1 MTKRAAIGGAGVLA
15 IAAGF
20 IVVHE
25 GEVLGS
31 YADPVHGWR
40 VPTACYGQ
48 TGPHIRMGQVFSRT
62 QCRAMLD
69 AELVTKAQQ
78 LDRCITRPLPDH
90 AAAAVLSL
98 AYNVGTGAVC
108 GSTLVRQINAGQPP
122 AVYCQQFDRWVYA
135 GGKDCRDPRNNCR
148 GIAKRRTEE
157 KALCLGGVE

>member
-48 TGPHIRMGQVFSRT
+48 TGPHIRMG
-62 QCRAMLD
+62 
-69 AELVTKAQQ
+69 
-78 LDRCITRPLPDH
+78 
-90 AAAAVLSL
+90 
-98 AYNVGTGAVC
+98 
-108 GSTLVRQINAGQPP
+108 
-122 AVYCQQFDRWVYA
+122 
-135 GGKDCRDPRNNCR
+135 
-148 GIAKRRTEE
+148 
-157 KALCLGGVE
+157 